1 MAFKTVPDDFF
12 DLIETAGSNLK
23 SINESLNDVIN
34 VLVSNYWIEEV
45 TIPPFDSVDKELNR
59 NFYVW
64 QKKSLHKLEKDV
76 NKVIE
81 IFNDNK
87 MAPAPDYIKM
97 KPIVLDKPEKLVLD
111 QDFQKKW
118 NDILNLISEQ
128 IEIFNDILTDYGLE
142 VIQ

>member
-1 MAFKTVPDDFF
+1 MAFKTVPDNFF
-12 DLIETAGSNLK
+12 ELIETISSDLK
-23 SINESLNDVIN
+23 SINESLNDVLN

-45 TIPPFDSVDKELNR
+45 TIPPFDQVNQELNR

-64 QKKSLHKLEKDV
+64 QNKSLYKLENDV

-81 IFNDNK
+81 IFNDQK

-97 KPIVLDKPEKLVLD
+97 KPIALDKPEKLVLD
-111 QDFQKKW
+111 QDFRKKW
-118 NDILNLISEQ
+118 NDILNLSSEQ

-142 VIQ
+142 VI